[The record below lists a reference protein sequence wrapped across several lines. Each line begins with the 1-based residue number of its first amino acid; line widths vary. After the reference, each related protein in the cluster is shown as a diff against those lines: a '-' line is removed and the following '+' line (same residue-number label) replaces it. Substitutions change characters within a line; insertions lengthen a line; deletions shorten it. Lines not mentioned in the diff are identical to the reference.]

1 MINWREV
8 LVILLS
14 NIAVI
19 TIAMSITVIV
29 QRNSCEENSALIEKC
44 CEDIK
49 EAKH

>member
-1 MINWREV
+1 MINWREI
-8 LVILLS
+8 LVITLS
-14 NIAVI
+14 NIAII
-19 TIAMSITVIV
+19 TIAISITVIV